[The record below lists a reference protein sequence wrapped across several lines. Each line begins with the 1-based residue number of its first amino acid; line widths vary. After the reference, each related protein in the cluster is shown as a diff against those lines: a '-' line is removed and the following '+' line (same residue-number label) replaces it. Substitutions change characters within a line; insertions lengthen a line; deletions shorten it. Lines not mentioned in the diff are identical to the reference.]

1 MHEQRGF
8 PAQRKTPV
16 PAQASKPD
24 QRLTAPAYAVKEIQ
38 VYFTRDPKSHMWIT
52 PTPNNPIT
60 AAIRG
65 PSA

>member
-24 QRLTAPAYAVKEIQ
+24 QHLTAPAYAVQEIQ
-38 VYFTRDPKSHMWIT
+38 VYLTRDPKSH
-52 PTPNNPIT
+52 
-60 AAIRG
+60 R
-65 PSA
+65 